1 MVIIYIYNK
10 PLDFCFMKT
19 FALIIVLMCGATAY
33 GQSTKQQE
41 ARAKG
46 SQAIKLMDNGE
57 IEASITLL
65 KEAQKLDPK
74 NIDYPYEIGYALY
87 LKKDYAAAIKQL
99 KPLTKKKDAQDIV
112 YQLLGNAYTLSG
124 DRPSAIRTYEDGIKR
139 YPNSGRL
146 YLERGNMEGFVEN
159 YDQALGFYEKGIE
172 VDPSYPSNYYWAT
185 KLYCHSDEEVFGM
198 IYGEIFMNLERNTR
212 RTEDISQLLHKTY
225 CSELQIVNDSTT
237 TISFSKN
244 ATIYVND
251 PTDLSQF
258 RMPFGIGVYEPVL
271 LLSTIALDTIDIHT
285 LNMARTKFVELYFA
299 QNHHT
304 TFPNVLFEYQKRV
317 AEAGHLEAYNYWV
330 LSVGN
335 SAEFDIWAEANPK
348 KWTSFMNWFTRN
360 AIEVTDANKFVSYLQ

>member
-1 MVIIYIYNK
+1 
-10 PLDFCFMKT
+10 MKT
-19 FALIIVLMCGATAY
+19 FALIVVLVFGATAY

-74 NIDYPYEIGYALY
+74 NIDFPYEIGYALY
-87 LKKDYAAAIKQL
+87 LKKDYAGAIKQL

-112 YQLLGNAYTLSG
+112 YQLLGNAYSLSG
-124 DRPSAIRTYEDGIKR
+124 DRSGAIRTYEDGMKR

-146 YLERGNMEGFVEN
+146 YLERGNMEAFVEN
-159 YDQALGFYEKGIE
+159 YDEALGYFEKGIE
-172 VDPSYPSNYYWAT
+172 VDPNYPSNYYWAS
-185 KLYCHSDEEVFGM
+185 KLYCHSSEEVFGM

-237 TISFSKN
+237 TVSFSKN

-251 PTDLSQF
+251 PSDLSQF

-271 LLSTIALDTIDIHT
+271 LLSSLALDTIDIHT
-285 LNMARTKFVELYFA
+285 LNTVRTKFVEQYYA

-304 TFPNVLFEYQKRV
+304 TFPNVLFAYQKRV

-335 SAEFDIWAEANPK
+335 PTEFDIWAEANPK

-360 AIEVTDANKFVSYLQ
+360 AIEVTDENKFVSYLQ